1 MKNQEIHLPTPDPEH
16 PYGGGNGRY
25 RSPDINGMNLLGDN
39 VSLPPIV
46 PKSFHI
52 MLTVFHP
59 ETLYSMKKWLPFCE
73 DLRKQYKHTPTP
85 VEYNI
90 LLVLQ
95 PPPIEGDVPAFTQA
109 LGDIPDFY
117 MKTNSLIS
125 YYDQAFVRRRLS
137 LHKKAETAIVLLDG
151 NGNIIWKDD
160 GGFTPARAEHLK
172 VILETLSPLAPK
184 TRTH

>member
-1 MKNQEIHLPTPDPEH
+1 
-16 PYGGGNGRY
+16 
-25 RSPDINGMNLLGDN
+25 MNLLGDN
-39 VSLPPIV
+39 ISLPPIV

-59 ETLYSMKKWLPFCE
+59 ETLYGMKKWLPFCE

-85 VEYNI
+85 VESSI

-95 PPPIEGDVPAFTQA
+95 PPPIEGDVPALTQA
-109 LGDIPDFY
+109 LGDFPDFY

-125 YYDQAFVRRRLS
+125 YYDQSFVRRRLS

-160 GGFTPARAEHLK
+160 GGFTASRAEHLK
-172 VILETLSPLAPK
+172 VILETLSPLAPR

>member
-1 MKNQEIHLPTPDPEH
+1 MKNQEIHLPTPNPDP

-25 RSPDINGMNLLGDN
+25 RFPDINGMNLLGDN
-39 VSLPPIV
+39 ISLPPIV

-59 ETLYSMKKWLPFCE
+59 ETLYGMKKWLPFCE

-85 VEYNI
+85 VEYSI

-109 LGDIPDFY
+109 LGDFPDFY

-125 YYDQAFVRRRLS
+125 YYDQSFVRRRLS

-160 GGFTPARAEHLK
+160 GGFTASRAEHLK
-172 VILETLSPLAPK
+172 VILETLSPLAPR

>member
-1 MKNQEIHLPTPDPEH
+1 M
-16 PYGGGNGRY
+16 
-25 RSPDINGMNLLGDN
+25 
-39 VSLPPIV
+39 
-46 PKSFHI
+46 
-52 MLTVFHP
+52 
-59 ETLYSMKKWLPFCE
+59 
-73 DLRKQYKHTPTP
+73 YKRQ
-85 VEYNI
+85 
-90 LLVLQ
+90 VLQ

>member
-1 MKNQEIHLPTPDPEH
+1 
-16 PYGGGNGRY
+16 
-25 RSPDINGMNLLGDN
+25 MNLLGDN
-39 VSLPPIV
+39 ISLPPIV

-59 ETLYSMKKWLPFCE
+59 ETLYGMKKWLPFCE

-85 VEYNI
+85 VEYSI

-109 LGDIPDFY
+109 LGDFPDFY

-125 YYDQAFVRRRLS
+125 YYDQSFVRRRLS

-151 NGNIIWKDD
+151 NGNIKPLKNRSTGRID
-160 GGFTPARAEHLK
+160 PAVASIIAMAVWMIARNQPPDLAEAMQTREYHL
-172 VILETLSPLAPK
+172 
-184 TRTH
+184 

>member
-1 MKNQEIHLPTPDPEH
+1 MKNQEIHLPTPNPEH

-25 RSPDINGMNLLGDN
+25 RFPDINGMNLLGDN
-39 VSLPPIV
+39 ISLPPIV

-59 ETLYSMKKWLPFCE
+59 ETLYGMKKWLPFCE

-85 VEYNI
+85 VEYSI

-109 LGDIPDFY
+109 LGDFPDFY

-125 YYDQAFVRRRLS
+125 YYDQSFVRRRLS
-137 LHKKAETAIVLLDG
+137 LHKKAG
-151 NGNIIWKDD
+151 NSDCPSG
-160 GGFTPARAEHLK
+160 RQRQYHL
-172 VILETLSPLAPK
+172 EG
-184 TRTH
+184 

>member
-1 MKNQEIHLPTPDPEH
+1 MNTDFLIGRNFQRKRAFQQKKGPSPTPMNIPCSATIDMNIILRICLTGMKNQEIHLPTPNPEH

-25 RSPDINGMNLLGDN
+25 RFPDINGMNLLGDN
-39 VSLPPIV
+39 ISLPPIV

-59 ETLYSMKKWLPFCE
+59 ETLYGMKKWLPFCE

-85 VEYNI
+85 VEYSI

-109 LGDIPDFY
+109 LGDFPDF
-117 MKTNSLIS
+117 T
-125 YYDQAFVRRRLS
+125 
-137 LHKKAETAIVLLDG
+137 
-151 NGNIIWKDD
+151 
-160 GGFTPARAEHLK
+160 
-172 VILETLSPLAPK
+172 
-184 TRTH
+184 

>member
-1 MKNQEIHLPTPDPEH
+1 
-16 PYGGGNGRY
+16 
-25 RSPDINGMNLLGDN
+25 
-39 VSLPPIV
+39 
-46 PKSFHI
+46 

-59 ETLYSMKKWLPFCE
+59 ETLYGMKKWLPFCE

-85 VEYNI
+85 VEYSI

-95 PPPIEGDVPAFTQA
+95 PPPVEGDVPAFTQA
-109 LGDIPDFY
+109 LGDFPDFY

-125 YYDQAFVRRRLS
+125 YYDQSFVRRRLS

-160 GGFTPARAEHLK
+160 GGFTASRAEHLK
-172 VILETLSPLAPK
+172 VILETLSPLAPR

>member
-1 MKNQEIHLPTPDPEH
+1 MKNQEIHLPTPNPEH

-25 RSPDINGMNLLGDN
+25 RFPDINGMNLLGDN
-39 VSLPPIV
+39 ISLPPIV

-59 ETLYSMKKWLPFCE
+59 ETLYGMKKWLPFCE

-85 VEYNI
+85 VEYSI

-109 LGDIPDFY
+109 LGIFR
-117 MKTNSLIS
+117 I
-125 YYDQAFVRRRLS
+125 
-137 LHKKAETAIVLLDG
+137 
-151 NGNIIWKDD
+151 
-160 GGFTPARAEHLK
+160 FT
-172 VILETLSPLAPK
+172 
-184 TRTH
+184 

>member
-1 MKNQEIHLPTPDPEH
+1 
-16 PYGGGNGRY
+16 
-25 RSPDINGMNLLGDN
+25 MNLLGDN
-39 VSLPPIV
+39 ISLPPIV

-59 ETLYSMKKWLPFCE
+59 ETLYGMKKWLPSCQH
-73 DLRKQYKHTPTP
+73 LRKQSKHTPTP
-85 VEYNI
+85 VEYSI

-109 LGDIPDFY
+109 LGDFPDFY

-125 YYDQAFVRRRLS
+125 YYDQSFVRRRLS

-160 GGFTPARAEHLK
+160 GGFTASRAEHLK
-172 VILETLSPLAPK
+172 VILETLSPLAPR